1 MWYGKE
7 PAEDHLGFISRSLT
21 HIFYLYCVVLATFL
35 PSWALFFV
43 DVGMKVN
50 IKAIRKRLLPF
61 HMRVT

>member
-1 MWYGKE
+1 MWYGNE

-43 DVGMKVN
+43 DIGMKVN
-50 IKAIRKRLLPF
+50 IKAIR
-61 HMRVT
+61 